1 VWSVPSGSAIVTWN
15 TYVFT
20 LVFMF
25 AYAMMTVRLMV
36 SLKHMVSAMYD
47 HGGGQYR
54 MLCAAYECAVLAV
67 VMCAMFAVTGRWQLM
82 EEGHEWYSAAQ
93 ETAVV
98 GSMTYMCQAHEH
110 VAALASVI
118 VAMALFRTFQLVM
131 YERRASHVVRALGA
145 SVWPAAAVVAY
156 CLIAMFGAWGGVAGG
171 DGPGFL
177 NAFVL
182 SRAGF
187 RNSETRPPPMAT
199 VVSAVAFLLLNAAVV
214 SIITKRYILSKLYTR
229 Q

>member
-1 VWSVPSGSAIVTWN
+1 MPSDSVVVTWS

-25 AYAMMTVRLMV
+25 AYAMMTVRLMI

-47 HGGGQYR
+47 YGGGEYR
-54 MLCAAYECAVLAV
+54 ALCAAYECAVLAV

-82 EEGHEWYSAAQ
+82 EVAHELYSVAQ

-98 GSMTYMCQAHEH
+98 GTMTYMCQAHEH
-110 VAALASVI
+110 VASLASVI

-145 SVWPAAAVVAY
+145 SMRPAATVAAY
-156 CLIAMFGAWGGVAGG
+156 CLIVTYGAWGGVTAG

-182 SRAGF
+182 SRTDW
-187 RNSETRPPPMAT
+187 RNDVTQPPPMAT

-214 SIITKRYILSKLYTR
+214 SIITKRYVLSKLYTR